1 MNFSLSR
8 WLLCFVLFWPVTS
21 LAKLVKPTSP
31 QTDWSFVEKK
41 LKKSGFNKKFIKQLK
56 SDYETKHFEM
66 VLKLNVLLFL
76 VTSDYHGV
84 QVTEEGIKNVRS
96 FLKKNEKFFIQ
107 AEKEYGVSR
116 HVIASL
122 LWIETRH
129 GQNQGTFHVAS
140 SFLHLL
146 QADRKDIVAYLQN
159 KAPEFNKKVS
169 AKQKKEIQKR
179 TVKKAEWALKELK
192 ALESLHKRDPK
203 LAFNLRGSFSGAFGL
218 PQFLPSSYGH
228 WARASQKNAVPD
240 LYKPSDAI
248 CSVGHYLQKHG
259 WKWKKNKTH
268 VKALMKYNN
277 SRDYAEAILK
287 LAEKSKEKVFLP
299 KKRLPSSQKG
309 RLPAKHKSK

>member
-1 MNFSLSR
+1 MSCQISR
-8 WLLCFVLFWPVTS
+8 WLVSLFLFWPVLGVAKQTQP
-21 LAKLVKPTSP
+21 LAPKA
-31 QTDWSFVEKK
+31 DWSYVEKK
-41 LKKSGFNKKFIKQLK
+41 LKKSGFNKKFIKDLK
-56 SDYETKHFEM
+56 KSYEPKHFEM

-76 VTSDYHGV
+76 VTADYHGV

-146 QADRKDIVAYLQN
+146 QADRKDVIAYLQN
-159 KAPEFNKKVS
+159 KAPEFNEKVT
-169 AKQKKEIQKR
+169 AKQRKEIQKR
-179 TVKKAEWALKELK
+179 TSKKADWALQELK
-192 ALESLHKRDPK
+192 AIEALYKKDMK
-203 LAFNLRGSFSGAFGL
+203 LALNLRGSFSGAFGL

-228 WARASQKNAVPD
+228 WARASQKNAVAD

-259 WKWKKNKTH
+259 WKWKKNNTH

-287 LAEKSKEKVFLP
+287 LAEKSKEKVFMT

-309 RLPAKHKSK
+309 RLPVKSKSK